1 MYFQNFEMKRGEGV
15 TWLTNLLMYLDS
27 TMDTIQLQH
36 TKFGQIGFSVFEK
49 KIKQLVMNQV
59 GQFSAGHFIWVGQQP
74 IVQYHVHPWH
84 KLISAQVY
92 KHKTG
97 IVIALTDAAFGSILL
112 VTSLVSFFSQLAKLL
127 ICRIV
132 MWLNLW

>member
-1 MYFQNFEMKRGEGV
+1 
-15 TWLTNLLMYLDS
+15 MYLGS

-36 TKFGQIGFSVFEK
+36 TKFGQVGFSVFER

-59 GQFSAGHFIWVGQQP
+59 GQVSAGRFIWVGQQP

-112 VTSLVSFFSQLAKLL
+112 VTSLVSFFSQLAKDCNVVKPMIIDCYSQLL
-127 ICRIV
+127 FDIQCKAVLARISV
-132 MWLNLW
+132 L